1 VSDWE
6 VIRRLI
12 AERFVV
18 NEDEIREETDLIHDL
33 DAQSLDLY
41 ELVVAVEQEF
51 PLERD
56 EDDPL
61 GSVKTAGDL
70 LNMLSDT
77 EKEIVE

>member
-1 VSDWE
+1 MSDWE

-51 PLERD
+51 HLERD

>member
-1 VSDWE
+1 MSDCE
-6 VIRRLI
+6 VIRKLV

-18 NEDEIREETDLIHDL
+18 DEEEIREETELVNDL

-51 PLERD
+51 HLERE

-61 GSVKTAGDL
+61 KGVHTAGDL
-70 LNMLSDT
+70 LKLLSDT